1 MRILGT
7 GSALPAH
14 TLTNDDLSKFLDTS
28 DEWIRTHTGIRSRQV
43 ITDETLLQLA
53 ARAANAALENSGLA
67 AADIDYILA
76 SSVLPDTIT
85 PSLGCLLQAEIGAN
99 CPALDVNAACAGF
112 LYALDLA
119 DALTSS
125 GKANRVLV
133 VCAEGMTRMVDW
145 TDRSTCVLFG
155 DGAGAAVVDGGEGG
169 LMATLLTSQGDA
181 THLNMY
187 PDPGN
192 SPFATC
198 RVPAREAGVS
208 PDCAAGFSLGE
219 VAAMAFAG
227 VMDFDEA
234 FRFVIKRA
242 EEMQSCAEKYPGAM
256 GAVLRL
262 MPAQVEDICRAF
274 PDKAFP
280 VNYNCPGQTVV
291 ACAVEVYDELS
302 AKVTEARGRML
313 RLNVSGAFHTPWMGE
328 AAEALRA
335 YLANKPTRV
344 PELPLYANATAQPYG
359 DDAAHLLSTQVCH
372 PVRWQESVERMAEAG
387 VDTFIEVGAGKTLSG
402 LIRKTIPGAA
412 IFNVEKPEDLQKL
425 SEVRA

>member
-1 MRILGT
+1 MSRRCVIIGGAKISRYDLISGYLRPGDFNIYCDCGLKHRQSLGAVPDLIVGDFDSYPVPAELMGMQEEIGT
-7 GSALPAH
+7 LRPGTLEMCFSGPAEALSV
-14 TLTNDDLSKFLDTS
+14 T
-28 DEWIRTHTGIRSRQV
+28 
-43 ITDETLLQLA
+43 
-53 ARAANAALENSGLA
+53 ANTQPCLFAMDYACA
-67 AADIDYILA
+67 AA
-76 SSVLPDTIT
+76 
-85 PSLGCLLQAEIGAN
+85 
-99 CPALDVNAACAGF
+99 
-112 LYALDLA
+112 
-119 DALTSS
+119 
-125 GKANRVLV
+125 
-133 VCAEGMTRMVDW
+133 
-145 TDRSTCVLFG
+145 
-155 DGAGAAVVDGGEGG
+155 
-169 LMATLLTSQGDA
+169 
-181 THLNMY
+181 
-187 PDPGN
+187 
-192 SPFATC
+192 
-198 RVPAREAGVS
+198 AREAGVS

-242 EEMQSCAEKYPGAM
+242 EEMQSCAEKHPGAM

-262 MPAQVEDICRAF
+262 TPAQVEDICRAF
-274 PDKAFP
+274 PDRAFP

-291 ACAVEVYDELS
+291 ACAVDVFDELS

-313 RLNVSGAFHTPWMGE
+313 RLNVSGAFHTPWME
-328 AAEALRA
+328 KAAEALRA

-344 PELPLYANATAQPYG
+344 PELPLYANATAQPYA

>member
-1 MRILGT
+1 MDY
-7 GSALPAH
+7 AC
-14 TLTNDDLSKFLDTS
+14 
-28 DEWIRTHTGIRSRQV
+28 
-43 ITDETLLQLA
+43 
-53 ARAANAALENSGLA
+53 A
-67 AADIDYILA
+67 AA
-76 SSVLPDTIT
+76 
-85 PSLGCLLQAEIGAN
+85 
-99 CPALDVNAACAGF
+99 
-112 LYALDLA
+112 
-119 DALTSS
+119 
-125 GKANRVLV
+125 
-133 VCAEGMTRMVDW
+133 
-145 TDRSTCVLFG
+145 
-155 DGAGAAVVDGGEGG
+155 
-169 LMATLLTSQGDA
+169 
-181 THLNMY
+181 
-187 PDPGN
+187 
-192 SPFATC
+192 
-198 RVPAREAGVS
+198 AREAGVS

-242 EEMQSCAEKYPGAM
+242 EEMQSCAEKHPGAM

-262 MPAQVEDICRAF
+262 TPAQVEDICRAF

-313 RLNVSGAFHTPWMGE
+313 RLNVSGAFHTPWME
-328 AAEALRA
+328 KAAEALRA
-335 YLANKPTRV
+335 YLADKPTRV

-359 DDAAHLLSTQVCH
+359 DDAALLLSTQVCH

-412 IFNVEKPEDLQKL
+412 IFNVEKPEDLLKL

>member
-1 MRILGT
+1 
-7 GSALPAH
+7 
-14 TLTNDDLSKFLDTS
+14 
-28 DEWIRTHTGIRSRQV
+28 
-43 ITDETLLQLA
+43 
-53 ARAANAALENSGLA
+53 
-67 AADIDYILA
+67 
-76 SSVLPDTIT
+76 
-85 PSLGCLLQAEIGAN
+85 
-99 CPALDVNAACAGF
+99 
-112 LYALDLA
+112 
-119 DALTSS
+119 
-125 GKANRVLV
+125 
-133 VCAEGMTRMVDW
+133 
-145 TDRSTCVLFG
+145 
-155 DGAGAAVVDGGEGG
+155 
-169 LMATLLTSQGDA
+169 
-181 THLNMY
+181 
-187 PDPGN
+187 
-192 SPFATC
+192 
-198 RVPAREAGVS
+198 
-208 PDCAAGFSLGE
+208 
-219 VAAMAFAG
+219 MAFAG

-242 EEMQSCAEKYPGAM
+242 EEMQSCAEKHPGAM

-262 MPAQVEDICRAF
+262 TPAQVEDICRAF

-291 ACAVEVYDELS
+291 ACAVEVYDELA

-359 DDAAHLLSTQVCH
+359 DDAALLLSTQVCH

>member
-1 MRILGT
+1 MGKIAFVFAGQGAQYAGMGRELYEA
-7 GSALPAH
+7 SP
-14 TLTNDDLSKFLDTS
+14 
-28 DEWIRTHTGIRSRQV
+28 
-43 ITDETLLQLA
+43 A
-53 ARAANAALENSGLA
+53 ARAAFDRAESLRPGTLEMCFSGPAEALSVTANTQPCLFAMDCACA
-67 AADIDYILA
+67 AA
-76 SSVLPDTIT
+76 
-85 PSLGCLLQAEIGAN
+85 
-99 CPALDVNAACAGF
+99 
-112 LYALDLA
+112 
-119 DALTSS
+119 
-125 GKANRVLV
+125 
-133 VCAEGMTRMVDW
+133 
-145 TDRSTCVLFG
+145 
-155 DGAGAAVVDGGEGG
+155 
-169 LMATLLTSQGDA
+169 
-181 THLNMY
+181 
-187 PDPGN
+187 
-192 SPFATC
+192 
-198 RVPAREAGVS
+198 AR
-208 PDCAAGFSLGE
+208 FSLGE

-242 EEMQSCAEKYPGAM
+242 EEMQSCAEKHPGAM

-262 MPAQVEDICRAF
+262 TPAQVEDICRAF

-291 ACAVEVYDELS
+291 ACAVEVYDELA

-313 RLNVSGAFHTPWMGE
+313 RLNVSGAFHTPWME
-328 AAEALRA
+328 KAAEALRA

-412 IFNVEKPEDLQKL
+412 IFNVEKPEDLEKL
-425 SEVRA
+425 TEVRA